1 MKNFKIGEIS
11 GSRDVK
17 LNSRRMK
24 SMEKM
29 DNTKNKTFETAEKK
43 KGSSIT
49 AENVAFVRALESLK
63 PEGERICYDPY
74 ASRFLSPQYLVF
86 MEMAAHDPSKTP
98 FPGVHNSLSA
108 RVRYFDDFVKKLINE
123 GLEQLIILGA
133 GYDTRAYRIEGLRGN
148 VKVFEIDHPET
159 QSVKIEK
166 IKDIFG
172 SLPDHVEY
180 VSVDFE
186 TEDFGQRLLEHG
198 YEKSQKTV
206 FIIEGLIYY
215 LPPKA
220 VDEMLYFISKNS
232 ETGSAIIFDYV
243 YESSIYRT
251 NGICGVQCTACNQN
265 EIKNATKDMAQKGEP
280 YKFGVKDGML
290 ESFIS
295 QHGFSRICN
304 VTSEDYKKIYFK
316 GINESRPVCCLSN
329 FAHAIVK

>member
-1 MKNFKIGEIS
+1 
-11 GSRDVK
+11 
-17 LNSRRMK
+17 
-24 SMEKM
+24 MEKPE
-29 DNTKNKTFETAEKK
+29 NTESKTFETAETK

-63 PEGERICYDPY
+63 PEDERICYDPY
-74 ASRFLSPQYLVF
+74 AYRFLSQQYLMF
-86 MEMAAHDPSKTP
+86 MKMAALDPSKTP
-98 FPGVHNSLSA
+98 FPGLHNSLSA
-108 RVRYFDDFVKKLINE
+108 RVRYFDDFVKKFIDE
-123 GLEQLIILGA
+123 GLEQLVILGA
-133 GYDTRAYRIEGLRGN
+133 GYDTRAYRIKGFRN
-148 VKVFEIDHPET
+148 KVRVFEIDHPGT

-166 IKDIFG
+166 IKEIFG

-198 YEKSQKTV
+198 YNRSQKAV
-206 FIIEGLIYY
+206 FILEGLIYY

-232 ETGSAIIFDYV
+232 GIGSAIIFDYV
-243 YESSIYRT
+243 YESSIDRT

-265 EIKNATKDMAQKGEP
+265 EIKSATKDMAQKGEP

-295 QHGFSRICN
+295 QHGFSIICN
-304 VTSEDYKKIYFK
+304 VTGEDYKKIYFK